1 MFKKSILFY
10 VIIFCLLI
18 KNSIAE
24 VYIVAKVNEEI
35 ITNIS
40 IKKELNYL
48 QLLNPNF
55 KSLDEKQ
62 KFKIV
67 KASLIDEIVKKK
79 EIQKFIKIEVENPL
93 LDGFIKNFYTRLN
106 YSNLEEFKNALSL
119 EETYSFEDFKS
130 KINIELLWNEL
141 IFSRYK
147 NQIKIDKENLI
158 QKIKFMANEN
168 SIDYNISEIIF
179 IKKKDKTI
187 NELINEIELSISEIG
202 FNNTATLYS
211 ISESSKFGG
220 KIGWVNKNNLSE
232 EILIELEKIKKGE
245 RTKIISI
252 GNRYLI
258 LKIDDIKTTK
268 KIINEEDELN
278 KLIQAET
285 NRQLNQFSKIYFDKS
300 KINYLIN
307 EYK

>member
-1 MFKKSILFY
+1 MLKKIILFY
-10 VIIFCLLI
+10 IITLCLI
-18 KNSIAE
+18 TKYSIAE

-40 IKKELNYL
+40 IDKELNYL

-62 KFKIV
+62 KFKIA
-67 KASLIDEIVKKK
+67 KTSLIDEIIKKK
-79 EIQKFIKIEVENPL
+79 EIQKFIKTEVENPL
-93 LDGFIKNFYTRLN
+93 LDGFIENFYTKLN
-106 YSNLEEFKNALSL
+106 YTNLEEFKNVLIL
-119 EETYSFEDFKS
+119 KETYSFQDFKS

-141 IFSRYK
+141 IFSKYK
-147 NQIKIDKENLI
+147 NQISIDKKNLI
-158 QKIKFMANEN
+158 KKIKFMANEN
-168 SIDYNISEIIF
+168 SKDYNISEIIF
-179 IKKKDKTI
+179 VKKRDKSI
-187 NELINEIELSISEIG
+187 NELMDEIELSISEIG

-220 KIGWVNKNNLSE
+220 KIGWVNENNLSE

-245 RTKIISI
+245 KTKIITI

-258 LKIDDIKTTK
+258 LKIDEIKTTK

-307 EYK
+307 E

>member
-1 MFKKSILFY
+1 MLKKIILFY
-10 VIIFCLLI
+10 IITLCLI
-18 KNSIAE
+18 TKYSIAE
-24 VYIVAKVNEEI
+24 VYIVAKVNGEI

-40 IKKELNYL
+40 INKELNYL

-62 KFKIV
+62 KFKIA
-67 KASLIDEIVKKK
+67 KTSLIDEIIKKK
-79 EIQKFIKIEVENPL
+79 EIQKFIKTEVENPL
-93 LDGFIKNFYTRLN
+93 LNGFIENFYTKLN
-106 YSNLEEFKNALSL
+106 YTNLEEFKNALSL
-119 EETYSFEDFKS
+119 KETYSFEDFKS

-147 NQIKIDKENLI
+147 NQITIDKKNLI

-168 SIDYNISEIIF
+168 SKDYKISEIIF
-179 IKKKDKTI
+179 VKKRDKSI
-187 NELINEIELSISEIG
+187 NELMDEIELSISEIG

-220 KIGWVNKNNLSE
+220 KIGWVNENNLSE
-232 EILIELEKIKKGE
+232 EISIELEKIKKGE
-245 RTKIISI
+245 RTKIITI

-258 LKIDDIKTTK
+258 LKIDEIKTTK
-268 KIINEEDELN
+268 KIIDEEDELN

-307 EYK
+307 E

>member
-1 MFKKSILFY
+1 MLKKIILFY
-10 VIIFCLLI
+10 IITLCLI
-18 KNSIAE
+18 TKYSKAE

-40 IKKELNYL
+40 INKELNYL

-62 KFKIV
+62 KFKIA
-67 KASLIDEIVKKK
+67 KTSLIDEIIKKK
-79 EIQKFIKIEVENPL
+79 EIQKFIKTEVENPL
-93 LDGFIKNFYTRLN
+93 LNGFIENFYTKLN
-106 YSNLEEFKNALSL
+106 YTNLEEFKNALSL
-119 EETYSFEDFKS
+119 KETYSFKDFKS

-147 NQIKIDKENLI
+147 NQITIDKKNLI

-168 SIDYNISEIIF
+168 SKDYKISEIIF
-179 IKKKDKTI
+179 VKKRDKSI
-187 NELINEIELSISEIG
+187 NELMDEIELSISEIG

-220 KIGWVNKNNLSE
+220 KIGWVNENNLSE
-232 EILIELEKIKKGE
+232 EISIELEKIKKGE
-245 RTKIISI
+245 RTKIITI

-258 LKIDDIKTTK
+258 LKIDEIKTTK

-307 EYK
+307 E

>member
-1 MFKKSILFY
+1 MLKKIILFY
-10 VIIFCLLI
+10 IITLCLI
-18 KNSIAE
+18 TKYSIAE

-40 IKKELNYL
+40 IDKELNYL

-62 KFKIV
+62 KFKIA
-67 KASLIDEIVKKK
+67 KTSLIDEIIKKK
-79 EIQKFIKIEVENPL
+79 EIQKFIKTEVENPL
-93 LDGFIKNFYTRLN
+93 LDGFIENFYTKLN
-106 YSNLEEFKNALSL
+106 YTNLEEFKNVLIL
-119 EETYSFEDFKS
+119 KETYSFEDFKS

-147 NQIKIDKENLI
+147 NQITIDKKNLI
-158 QKIKFMANEN
+158 QKIKLMANEN
-168 SIDYNISEIIF
+168 SKDYKISEIIF
-179 IKKKDKTI
+179 IKKRDKTI
-187 NELINEIELSISEIG
+187 NELMDEIELSISEIG

-220 KIGWVNKNNLSE
+220 KIGWVNENNLSE

-245 RTKIISI
+245 RTKIITI

-258 LKIDDIKTTK
+258 LKIDEIKTTK

-307 EYK
+307 EEK

>member
-1 MFKKSILFY
+1 MS
-10 VIIFCLLI
+10 
-18 KNSIAE
+18 
-24 VYIVAKVNEEI
+24 
-35 ITNIS
+35 T
-40 IKKELNYL
+40 
-48 QLLNPNF
+48 
-55 KSLDEKQ
+55 
-62 KFKIV
+62 
-67 KASLIDEIVKKK
+67 
-79 EIQKFIKIEVENPL
+79 
-93 LDGFIKNFYTRLN
+93 
-106 YSNLEEFKNALSL
+106 
-119 EETYSFEDFKS
+119 
-130 KINIELLWNEL
+130 
-141 IFSRYK
+141 
-147 NQIKIDKENLI
+147 
-158 QKIKFMANEN
+158 EN

-232 EILIELEKIKKGE
+232 EILIELEKIKEGE
-245 RTKIISI
+245 RTKVIPI

-258 LKIDDIKTTK
+258 LKIDNIKITK
-268 KIINEEDELN
+268 KIINEEEELN

-307 EYK
+307 E

>member
-1 MFKKSILFY
+1 MLKKIILFY
-10 VIIFCLLI
+10 IITLCLI
-18 KNSIAE
+18 TKYSIAE

-40 IKKELNYL
+40 INKELNYL
-48 QLLNPNF
+48 LLLNPNF

-62 KFKIV
+62 KFKIA
-67 KASLIDEIVKKK
+67 KISLIDEIVKKK
-79 EIQKFIKIEVENPL
+79 EIQKFIKTEVENPL

-106 YSNLEEFKNALSL
+106 YANLEEFKNALIL
-119 EETYSFEDFKS
+119 KETYSFEDFKS

-147 NQIKIDKENLI
+147 NQIKIDKENLNK
-158 QKIKFMANEN
+158 KIKFLSTEN

-232 EILIELEKIKKGE
+232 EILIELEKIKEGE
-245 RTKIISI
+245 RTKVIPI

-258 LKIDDIKTTK
+258 LKIDNIKITK
-268 KIINEEDELN
+268 KIINEEEELN

-307 EYK
+307 E

>member
-1 MFKKSILFY
+1 MLKKIILFY
-10 VIIFCLLI
+10 IITLCI
-18 KNSIAE
+18 ISKHSIAE

-40 IKKELNYL
+40 INKELNYL
-48 QLLNPNF
+48 LLLNPNF

-62 KFKIV
+62 KFKIA
-67 KASLIDEIVKKK
+67 KISLIDEIVKKK
-79 EIQKFIKIEVENPL
+79 EIQKFIKTEVENPL

-106 YSNLEEFKNALSL
+106 YANLEEFKNALNL
-119 EETYSFEDFKS
+119 KETYSFEDFKS

-147 NQIKIDKENLI
+147 NQIKIDKENLNK
-158 QKIKFMANEN
+158 KIKFLSTEN

-232 EILIELEKIKKGE
+232 EILIELEKIKEGE
-245 RTKIISI
+245 RTKVIPI

-258 LKIDDIKTTK
+258 LKIDNIKITK

-307 EYK
+307 E

>member
-1 MFKKSILFY
+1 MLKKIILFY
-10 VIIFCLLI
+10 IIVFCLII
-18 KNSIAE
+18 KHSIAE
-24 VYIVAKVNEEI
+24 VYIVATVNEEI

-48 QLLNPNF
+48 QLLSPNI

-62 KFKIV
+62 QFKIA
-67 KASLIDEIVKKK
+67 KTSLIDEIIKKK
-79 EIQKFIKIEVENPL
+79 EIQKFIKTEVENPM
-93 LDGFIKNFYTRLN
+93 LDGFIENFYIKLN
-106 YSNLEEFKNALSL
+106 YTNLEEFKNALSL
-119 EETYSFEDFKS
+119 KKTYSFEDFKS

-147 NQIKIDKENLI
+147 NQITIDKKNLI

-168 SIDYNISEIIF
+168 SKDYKISEIIF
-179 IKKKDKTI
+179 VKKRDKSI
-187 NELINEIELSISEIG
+187 NELMDEIELSISEIG

-220 KIGWVNKNNLSE
+220 KIGWVNENNLSE

-245 RTKIISI
+245 RTKIITI

-258 LKIDDIKTTK
+258 LKIDDIKITK

-307 EYK
+307 E

>member
-1 MFKKSILFY
+1 MLKKIILFY
-10 VIIFCLLI
+10 IITLCLI
-18 KNSIAE
+18 TKYSIAE

-40 IKKELNYL
+40 IDKELNYL

-62 KFKIV
+62 KFKIA
-67 KASLIDEIVKKK
+67 KTSLIDEIIKKK
-79 EIQKFIKIEVENPL
+79 EIQKFIKTEVENPL
-93 LDGFIKNFYTRLN
+93 LDGFIENFYTKLN
-106 YSNLEEFKNALSL
+106 YTNLEEFKNVLIL
-119 EETYSFEDFKS
+119 KETYSFEDFKS

-147 NQIKIDKENLI
+147 NQITIDKKNLI
-158 QKIKFMANEN
+158 QKIKLMANEN
-168 SIDYNISEIIF
+168 SKDYKISEIIF
-179 IKKKDKTI
+179 VKKRDKSI
-187 NELINEIELSISEIG
+187 NELMDEIELSISEIG

-220 KIGWVNKNNLSE
+220 KIGWVNENNLSE

-245 RTKIISI
+245 RTKIITI

-258 LKIDDIKTTK
+258 LKIDEIKTTK

-307 EYK
+307 E

>member
-1 MFKKSILFY
+1 MLKKIILFY
-10 VIIFCLLI
+10 IIVFCLII
-18 KNSIAE
+18 KHSIAE
-24 VYIVAKVNEEI
+24 VYIVATVNEEI

-48 QLLNPNF
+48 QLLSPNI

-62 KFKIV
+62 QFKIA
-67 KASLIDEIVKKK
+67 KTSLIDEIIKKK
-79 EIQKFIKIEVENPL
+79 EIQKFIKTEVENPL
-93 LDGFIKNFYTRLN
+93 LNGFIENFYTKLN
-106 YSNLEEFKNALSL
+106 YTNLEEFKNVLIL
-119 EETYSFEDFKS
+119 KETYSFEDFKS

-147 NQIKIDKENLI
+147 NQITIDKKNLI
-158 QKIKFMANEN
+158 QKIKLMANEN
-168 SIDYNISEIIF
+168 SKDYKISEIIF
-179 IKKKDKTI
+179 IKKRDKTI
-187 NELINEIELSISEIG
+187 NELMDEIELSISEIG

-220 KIGWVNKNNLSE
+220 KIGWVNENNLSE

-245 RTKIISI
+245 RTKIITI

-258 LKIDDIKTTK
+258 LKIDEIKTTK

-307 EYK
+307 E